1 MMFET
6 IVWSKKTYSL
16 KEFINSDRFLLP
28 QLVQVESGIYSENEA
43 KTLSRGQNL
52 FIHFTKRT
60 DKVLAKV
67 TGKKEFF
74 IPINFPCK
82 VFILPTVCEDV
93 YYSVRD
99 IAHTT
104 TVKFFRVVHNSP
116 PTFRLKAGDIMEI
129 KRTFEENRGQYIE
142 CEFVNK
148 TGVSVK
154 LPLDYKAAFEPLAT
168 GKQYDFAEVLHCF
181 RFPIRVKFIPGE
193 NILNAAV
200 NDDIEWPPVGSFLL
214 KEKIEESAVIC
225 TSRADGNVTVLLI
238 PTDLDVTV
246 RPALGALTGDKDY
259 ARFCK
264 NIHDGVDLQK
274 RIDLSSLNAS
284 KLCIESGE
292 AEFTVE
298 VLYDYEEMKPPI
310 PAKNPSGR
318 QSECCYDECYDIPV
332 DPWPLQKPEKLK
344 SPPKKTAKPTVLAPK
359 PVPYSRESRKTG
371 MKLCTESDAELDVL
385 YDHYEKME
393 FPILPRNPSGPQSE
407 SSYDDVRVVAQSLC
421 PRKPE
426 MLKSPPIKATKP
438 AVLAPKPVPYSR
450 ESRKTGMKL
459 CTESDAELDALHD
472 HCEKMEFPIL
482 PRNPSGPQSESS
494 YDDVRVVAQSL
505 CPRKPEMLKSPP
517 IKATKPAVLA
527 PKPVPYS
534 RESRKTGMKL
544 CTESDAEL
552 NVPHDNY
559 EKMEFPILPRNPSGP
574 QSESSYDDVRVVA
587 QSLCPRKPEM
597 LKSPPIKA
605 TKPAVLAPKP
615 VPYSRESRKTGM
627 KLCTESDA
635 ELDALHD
642 HCEKMEFPILPRN
655 PSGPQSESS
664 YDDVRVVAPSLCPR
678 KPEML
683 KSPPI
688 KATKSAVLAPK
699 PRPAHYRDGHFQG
712 AMDSTRGLTAGNCL
726 DNEVPPPVPIRT
738 VSRPQ
743 HNILPETTGRGDPK
757 LYHNVLPIS
766 CGKEHPSIQTA
777 QTEPRKTAMTITN
790 KKVDQDIHE
799 RSSDDDF
806 DDDDNQPLL
815 NVEQK
820 TRPEKIIK

>member
-1 MMFET
+1 MFET

-16 KEFINSDRFLLP
+16 KAFISSDRFFLP

-43 KTLSRGQNL
+43 KTLSQGQNL
-52 FIHFTKRT
+52 FMHFTKRT
-60 DKVLAKV
+60 DKVRAKV

-99 IAHTT
+99 IAHTIT
-104 TVKFFRVVHNSP
+104 AKFFRVVHNSP

-148 TGVSVK
+148 TSADSVK

-181 RFPIRVKFIPGE
+181 RFPIRVKFVPGE

-200 NDDIEWPPVGSFLL
+200 TDDIEWPPVGSVLL

-238 PTDLDVTV
+238 PTDLDVTL

-284 KLCIESGE
+284 KLCIESGDA

-318 QSECCYDECYDIPV
+318 QSEGCYDECYDIPV

-371 MKLCTESDAELDVL
+371 MKLCAESDGELDVL
-385 YDHYEKME
+385 HDHYEKME
-393 FPILPRNPSGPQSE
+393 SILPRNPSGPQSE
-407 SSYDDVRVVAQSLC
+407 S
-421 PRKPE
+421 
-426 MLKSPPIKATKP
+426 
-438 AVLAPKPVPYSR
+438 
-450 ESRKTGMKL
+450 
-459 CTESDAELDALHD
+459 
-472 HCEKMEFPIL
+472 F
-482 PRNPSGPQSESS
+482 
-494 YDDVRVVAQSL
+494 
-505 CPRKPEMLKSPP
+505 
-517 IKATKPAVLA
+517 
-527 PKPVPYS
+527 
-534 RESRKTGMKL
+534 
-544 CTESDAEL
+544 
-552 NVPHDNY
+552 
-559 EKMEFPILPRNPSGP
+559 
-574 QSESSYDDVRVVA
+574 
-587 QSLCPRKPEM
+587 
-597 LKSPPIKA
+597 
-605 TKPAVLAPKP
+605 
-615 VPYSRESRKTGM
+615 
-627 KLCTESDA
+627 
-635 ELDALHD
+635 
-642 HCEKMEFPILPRN
+642 
-655 PSGPQSESS
+655 

-688 KATKSAVLAPK
+688 KATKPAVLAPK
-699 PRPAHYRDGHFQG
+699 PRPADYRDGHFQG

-757 LYHNVLPIS
+757 PYHNVLPIS
-766 CGKEHPSIQTA
+766 RGKEHPSIQTA
-777 QTEPRKTAMTITN
+777 QTEPRKTAMTKTN

-806 DDDDNQPLL
+806 DDFDDDDDDDEYIYMDDPFLDGDKRQDSASSPSQPLL
-815 NVEQK
+815 KVERK
-820 TRPEKIIK
+820 NRPEKIIKRLSSIFFS